1 MIKAIVTDIEGT
13 TSSLSFVKEV
23 LFPYARTNLADYV
36 QRHKDE
42 PQVKTLLEDSCK
54 EVGAELDTGQL
65 IEQLIQWLD
74 EDKKVTPLKS
84 LQGLIWESGYQKGD
98 FKGHVYPDAAAYLK
112 AWKAKGL
119 DLYIYSSGSVYAQKL
134 LFAHTEYGDLTPLF
148 SGYFD
153 THIGGKKEQ
162 ESYRKIAQQLGI
174 PADQILFL
182 SDIKEELDA
191 AKAAGFLTLWL
202 IRDSAPNPQAYH
214 RQASGFD
221 SVVLETEISKNDTK
235 AGCDND

>member
-23 LFPYARTNLADYV
+23 LFPYARANLADYV
-36 QRHKDE
+36 YRHAHE
-42 PQVKTLLEDSCK
+42 AQVKTLLEEACK
-54 EVGAELDTGQL
+54 EVGAKLDTGKL
-65 IEQLIQWLD
+65 IAQFIQWID

-84 LQGLIWESGYQKGD
+84 LQGLIWEAGYQQKD
-98 FKGHVYPDAAAYLK
+98 FKGHVYRDAAENIK

-153 THIGGKKEQ
+153 THIGGKKEL
-162 ESYRKIAQQLGI
+162 ESYCKIAKQLGI
-174 PADQILFL
+174 AADKIVFL

-191 AKAAGFLTLWL
+191 ARSAGFKTIWLT
-202 IRDSAPNPQAYH
+202 RDSMPDPGAEHQ
-214 RQASGFD
+214 QASNFD
-221 SVVLETEISKNDTK
+221 QINMERLTET
-235 AGCDND
+235 C

>member
-23 LFPYARTNLADYV
+23 LFPYARANLAEYV
-36 QRHKDE
+36 RRHADE
-42 PQVKTLLEDSCK
+42 PQVKTLLDDTCK
-54 EVGAELDTGQL
+54 EVGAELDTREL
-65 IEQLIQWLD
+65 IAQLIQWID

-84 LQGLIWESGYQKGD
+84 LQGLIWESGYLQGD
-98 FKGHVYPDAAAYLK
+98 FKGHVYPDAADNLK
-112 AWKAKGL
+112 AWKAEGL

-134 LFAHTEYGDLTPLF
+134 LFAHTEYGDLTSLF

-162 ESYRKIAQQLGI
+162 QSYCKIAGQLGI
-174 PADQILFL
+174 PADQLLFL

-191 AKAAGFLTLWL
+191 AKAAGFQTIWLT
-202 IRDSAPNPQAYH
+202 RDSAPDLQAEHPQVSSFN
-214 RQASGFD
+214 QIIID
-221 SVVLETEISKNDTK
+221 S
-235 AGCDND
+235 

>member
-23 LFPYARTNLADYV
+23 LFPYARANLAEYV
-36 QRHKDE
+36 HRHAEE
-42 PQVKTLLEDSCK
+42 PRVKTLLEESCK
-54 EVGAELDTGQL
+54 EVGAKLDTGQL
-65 IEQLIQWLD
+65 IAQLIQWID

-84 LQGLIWESGYQKGD
+84 LQGLIWEAGYQKGD

-119 DLYIYSSGSVYAQKL
+119 DLYIYSSGSVHAQKL
-134 LFAHTEYGDLTPLF
+134 LFAHTEYGNLTPLF

-153 THIGGKKEQ
+153 THIGGKKDR
-162 ESYRKIAQQLGI
+162 ESYCEIAKQLGI
-174 PADQILFL
+174 PADQLLFL

-191 AKAAGFLTLWL
+191 AKAAGFQTLWL
-202 IRDSAPNPQAYH
+202 TRDSTPDPKAEHQ
-214 RQASGFD
+214 QVSSFD
-221 SVVLETEISKNDTK
+221 LIALEAETST
-235 AGCDND
+235 

>member
-13 TSSLSFVKEV
+13 TSSLSFVQEV
-23 LFPYARTNLADYV
+23 LFPYARANLEDYV
-36 QRHKDE
+36 RRHQDE
-42 PQVKTLLEDSCK
+42 PQVKRLLEESCK
-54 EVGAELDTGQL
+54 EAGAELDTGQL
-65 IEQLIQWLD
+65 ISQLIQWLD

-84 LQGLIWESGYQKGD
+84 LQGLIWKAGYQKGD

-119 DLYIYSSGSVYAQKL
+119 DLYVYSSGSVYAQKL

-148 SGYFD
+148 SGFFD

-162 ESYRKIAQQLGI
+162 ESYRKIAKQLGI

-191 AKAAGFLTLWL
+191 AKAAGFKTLWL
-202 IRDSAPNPQAYH
+202 IRDSTPDPQTEH
-214 RQASGFD
+214 RQASSFD
-221 SVVLETEISKNDTK
+221 LVALEAGIS
-235 AGCDND
+235 A

>member
-23 LFPYARTNLADYV
+23 LFPYARANLAEYV
-36 QRHKDE
+36 RGHKDE
-42 PQVKTLLEDSCK
+42 PQVKTLLDDTCK
-54 EVGAELDTGQL
+54 EAGAELDTGESIAQL
-65 IEQLIQWLD
+65 IRWLD

-84 LQGLIWESGYQKGD
+84 LQGLIWEAGYRQGD
-98 FKGHVYPDAAAYLK
+98 FKGHVYPDAVENLK

-119 DLYIYSSGSVYAQKL
+119 ALYIYSSGSVYAQKL
-134 LFAHTEYGDLTPLF
+134 LFAHTEYGDLTSLF

-162 ESYRKIAQQLGI
+162 ESYCKIAGQLGI
-174 PADQILFL
+174 PADQLLFL

-191 AKAAGFLTLWL
+191 AKAAGFKTIWLT
-202 IRDSAPNPQAYH
+202 RDSTPDSLAEH
-214 RQASGFD
+214 RQVNSFNQISID
-221 SVVLETEISKNDTK
+221 S
-235 AGCDND
+235 

>member
-13 TSSLSFVKEV
+13 TSSLAFVKEV
-23 LFPYARTNLADYV
+23 LFPYARATLADYV
-36 QRHKDE
+36 RNHKYE
-42 PQVKTLLEDSCK
+42 PQVKTLLEESCK

-65 IEQLIQWLD
+65 IAQLIEWLD

-84 LQGLIWESGYQKGD
+84 LQGLIWERGYQKGD
-98 FKGHVYPDAAAYLK
+98 FKGHVYPDAVISLK

-119 DLYIYSSGSVYAQKL
+119 DIYIYSSGSVYAQKL

-153 THIGGKKEQ
+153 THIGGKKEP
-162 ESYRKIAQQLGI
+162 ESYCKIAEQLGI

-191 AKAAGFLTLWL
+191 AKAAGFQTLWL
-202 IRDSAPNPQAYH
+202 IRDNTADPQAEH
-214 RQASGFD
+214 RQVSSFD
-221 SVVLETEISKNDTK
+221 LVFLDAEIS
-235 AGCDND
+235 